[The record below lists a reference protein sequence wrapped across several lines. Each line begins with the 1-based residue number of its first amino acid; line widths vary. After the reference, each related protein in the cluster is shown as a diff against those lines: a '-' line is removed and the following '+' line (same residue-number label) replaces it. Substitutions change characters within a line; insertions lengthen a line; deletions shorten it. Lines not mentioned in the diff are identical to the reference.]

1 MANIHDI
8 ARLSGYSTATVSRVI
23 NGHRY
28 VSAAAR
34 ARILTVMKQL
44 DYVPS
49 TMAQNLS
56 AGKTGQSVSFY
67 LIPIIPILNNW

>member
-44 DYVPS
+44 DYVDR
-49 TMAQNLS
+49 
-56 AGKTGQSVSFY
+56 KSVV
-67 LIPIIPILNNW
+67 